1 MLLPSFI
8 TTSVISLGCLPFVW
22 GSSIYTNESD
32 ILCSTWEIEKVSIIV
47 SKVSMLECFSYFCL
61 ESFSS
66 PYSSVKAKQNDWMK
80 LAVHSHGYLVL
91 GYPFS
96 LFVNHCNFIGRHQW
110 SPYPI
115 SVFHSIFR
123 PYLFLVTYPSLIII
137 FISYSSVWSGSFSW
151 IPKTMRKIPFLT
163 CV

>member
-1 MLLPSFI
+1 MLLLPFI

-32 ILCSTWEIEKVSIIV
+32 ILCRTWEIEKVSIIV
-47 SKVSMLECFSYFCL
+47 RRVSMLECFSYFSL

-66 PYSSVKAKQNDWMK
+66 PYSSVKVKQNDWMK
-80 LAVHSHGYLVL
+80 LSVHSYGYLVL
-91 GYPFS
+91 DSPFS
-96 LFVNHCNFIGRHQW
+96 LFVNHCNFIGRYQW

-115 SVFHSIFR
+115 SVIHSISR
-123 PYLFLVTYPSLIII
+123 PYLFLVTHASLILI
-137 FISYSSVWSGSFSW
+137 FISYFCVWSGSFSW